1 MSGEADVRLTIRGD
15 GEAGVPIKVPQF
27 PPPHLVLWPGHAE
40 GTPIARLRRAYRTTW
55 RRRFGARDLLRVAVG
70 WLAWPLICVVMSLQA
85 GLKLGRPVARS
96 GGPGVAVQILQQAWI
111 AICYRLLPRYYYIF
125 ELHRPELRRRA
136 AEYLTRVET
145 KSGIYRALKQRGD
158 RSKFVR
164 LNDKLAFST
173 FFTRNELRVAPVYA
187 AFRAGLRVGNVGD
200 GTLPEGQDLF
210 VKMIEGRGGI
220 GAELWEAQP
229 HGRYRNTKGEECTG
243 EDLIARVLGDS
254 KQADY
259 LIQARL
265 VNHPDLADLTPGA
278 LSTVRLLTILNER
291 GEPEAVNAAFRMA
304 ISKTSPVD
312 NFHAGGIAA
321 AVDMATGALGAATG
335 LGRGGDFG
343 WHETHPLMGGRIQG
357 RGLPHW
363 PEAVALAIS
372 AHRLVAPRVMVGWDI
387 GFLPEGPCLIEGN
400 TGPDADIHQRTE
412 LRPIGNARYGE
423 LLAWHLERR
432 LDLRP

>member
-1 MSGEADVRLTIRGD
+1 VTGD
-15 GEAGVPIKVPQF
+15 AQQRVPIKVPRF

-40 GTPIARLRRAYRTTW
+40 DAPIARLRRAYRFAW
-55 RRRFGARDLLRVAVG
+55 RRWFGPRDFLRIAIGWLLWPPISVALALREGMRFGGAVVRD
-70 WLAWPLICVVMSLQA
+70 
-85 GLKLGRPVARS
+85 
-96 GGPGVAVQILQQAWI
+96 GGPGVPRQILQQAWLSLCHRI
-111 AICYRLLPRYYYIF
+111 VPRYYYIF

-145 KSGIYRALKQRGD
+145 KGGIYRALKQRGD

-164 LNDKLAFST
+164 INDKLSFSS
-173 FFTRNELRVAPVYA
+173 FFGRSGLRVAPVFT

-200 GTLPEGQDLF
+200 GRLPEGRDLF
-210 VKMIEGRGGI
+210 VKKIEGRGGV
-220 GAELWEAQP
+220 GAELWLAQP
-229 HGRYRNTKGEECTG
+229 HGRYRNNNGEECTG
-243 EDLIARVLGDS
+243 EDLIGRILAYS

-265 VNHPDLADLTPGA
+265 VNHPAIVDLTPGA
-278 LSTVRLLTILNER
+278 LSTVRLLTILNEQ
-291 GEPEAVNAAFRMA
+291 GEPEVVNAAFRMA
-304 ISKTSPVD
+304 ISRTSAVD

-321 AVDMATGALGAATG
+321 AVDMATGTLGAATG
-335 LGRGGDFG
+335 LGRGGDFR
-343 WHETHPLMGGRIQG
+343 WHETHPLTGGPIRG
-357 RGLPHW
+357 RRLPHW
-363 PEAVALAIS
+363 PDAVALAVA

-432 LDLRP
+432 LGLRG